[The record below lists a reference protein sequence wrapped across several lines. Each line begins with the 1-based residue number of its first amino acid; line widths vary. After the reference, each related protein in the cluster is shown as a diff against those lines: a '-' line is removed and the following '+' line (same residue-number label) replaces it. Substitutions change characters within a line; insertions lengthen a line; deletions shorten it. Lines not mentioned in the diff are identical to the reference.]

1 MGITNDRGRYY
12 FVMRV
17 PKRFKG
23 IVCGKDGKPVSQV
36 RQALFTDSRDEA
48 RAKAK
53 QVEAAYLA
61 QWEALA
67 AGDGASAHK
76 HYQNAR
82 KIASTYGFTYKPI
95 DDVAAGDLQDL
106 VRRLLALGEG
116 ETVAPPEI
124 ASAIMGT
131 VPAATPTLMEVFEEY
146 KSLTSVDRREKSEA
160 QAKRWESLR
169 RHAVEVFNKVIFED
183 PRFSEDPLPVGSIT
197 RAHALAYREHW
208 AKRVE
213 AGEVTAG
220 AANKHIGI
228 LATILETWSKLTDVP
243 LANPFKGLR
252 LAPGKEGRIP
262 PFSPEW
268 ISGKL
273 LAPGAFDALND
284 EAADVFLM
292 MINTGLRPSEIT
304 DAPLTDFETD
314 APIPFFRVAAHGRE
328 LKVSHTER
336 EIPLLGVSLA
346 AARRI
351 VARGGIGRY
360 AHKANGW
367 SAAVTKHLR
376 VHGLRETDKH
386 TPYSLRHAME
396 DALQRVGADDR
407 IRADILG
414 HKYARPKYGDGGAL
428 PARLEVLEKVAYPAR
443 PEDAET

>member
-1 MGITNDRGRYY
+1 MGVTLDRGRYY

-17 PKRFKG
+17 PKRFRG
-23 IVCGKDGKPVSQV
+23 IVLGKDGKPVSQV
-36 RQALFTDSRDEA
+36 RQALFTDSRSEA
-48 RAKAK
+48 NAKAK
-53 QVEAAYLA
+53 QVEAAFLA
-61 QWEALA
+61 QWESLA
-67 AGDGASAHK
+67 AGDGAAAHK

-82 KIASTYGFTYKPI
+82 RIASTYGFTYKPI
-95 DDVAAGDLQDL
+95 DDLAAGDLQDL

-116 ETVAPPEI
+116 GKVDAPEI

-131 VPAATPTLMEVFEEY
+131 VPAATPPLIEVFEEY
-146 KSLTSVDRREKSEA
+146 RDLTAVDRRAKSEA
-160 QAKRWESLR
+160 QARRWETLR
-169 RHAVEVFNKVIFED
+169 RHAVEVFNKVMLAD
-183 PRFSEDPLPVGSIT
+183 ARFSDDPLPVGSIT

-220 AANKHIGI
+220 AANKHIGM
-228 LATILETWSKLTDVP
+228 LSTILDTWSKLTDVP

-268 ISGKL
+268 ISGNL

-284 EAADVFLM
+284 EATDVFLM

-304 DAPLTDFETD
+304 DAPLSDFEID
-314 APIPFFRVAAHGRE
+314 APIPFFRVAANGRE
-328 LKVSHTER
+328 LKVQHTAR

-351 VARGGIGRY
+351 AGRGGIKRY

-367 SAAVTKHLR
+367 SAVVSKHLR
-376 VHGLRETDKH
+376 VHGLRETPKH
-386 TPYSLRHAME
+386 SPYSLRHSME
-396 DALQRVGADDR
+396 DALQRAGADDR
-407 IRADILG
+407 LRADILG
-414 HKYARPKYGDGGAL
+414 HKYARPRYGEGGAL
-428 PARLEVLEKVAYPAR
+428 PARLEVLEKIAYPER
-443 PEDAET
+443 PEDATA

>member
-36 RQALFTDSRDEA
+36 RQALHTDSRDEA
-48 RAKAK
+48 NAKAK
-53 QVEAAYLA
+53 QVEAAFLA

-67 AGDGASAHK
+67 AGDGEAAHK
-76 HYQNAR
+76 HYTNAR
-82 KIASTYGFTYKPI
+82 KIASAHGFTYRQI
-95 DDVAAGDLQDL
+95 DDLNTGDLQEL
-106 VRRLLALGEG
+106 LKRLLSLREG
-116 ETVAPPEI
+116 ESVKAPEVR
-124 ASAIMGT
+124 SAIMGA
-131 VPAATPTLMEVFEEY
+131 VPAVTPNLMEVFEEY
-146 KSLTSVDRREKSEA
+146 RDLTAVDRREKSEA
-160 QAKRWESLR
+160 QAKRWEQLR
-169 RHAVEVFNKVIFED
+169 RHAVEVFNKVIFDD

-208 AKRVE
+208 SKRV
-213 AGEVTAG
+213 ASGEVTAG
-220 AANKHIGI
+220 AANKHIGM
-228 LATILETWSKLTDVP
+228 LATIIDTWSKLTDVP
-243 LANPFKGLR
+243 LPNPFRGLR

-268 ISGKL
+268 ITEKL
-273 LAPGAFDALND
+273 LAKGAFESLND
-284 EAADVFLM
+284 EATDVFLM

-304 DAPLTDFETD
+304 DAPLSDFEVD
-314 APIPFFRVAAHGRE
+314 APIPFFRVAPHGRE

-346 AARRI
+346 AAKRI
-351 VARGGIGRY
+351 AARGGIKRY

-376 VHGLRETDKH
+376 VHGLRETEKH
-386 TPYSLRHAME
+386 SPYSLRHSME

-428 PARLEVLEKVAYPAR
+428 PARLGVLEKVAYPAR
-443 PEDAET
+443 AEDCVS